1 MAKRTFT
8 KLPKNYI
15 NASDNTYGR
24 FSNCSDEMLLD
35 VLGTAEQRIGFLAC
49 QMKNDELYNNS
60 AYKDAERDVEDA
72 REAILARLIRRRQ
85 NG

>member
-8 KLPKNYI
+8 KYPIK
-15 NASDNTYGR
+15 ASTDSTYGR
-24 FSNCSDEMLLD
+24 FYNCSDETLLD
-35 VLGTAEQRIGFLAC
+35 ILGNAEQRIGFLSC

-72 REAILARLIRRRQ
+72 RQAILDRLIRRRQ
-85 NG
+85 DG